1 LIVKRLSAAILAMA
15 WAATAADDLNSAA
28 RELAKRTAAAANGP
42 VSVSWRN
49 LASVPPD
56 AVAQAKAAFDAI
68 VRTTEGSDAQLTV
81 SENAASGL
89 LIEEFRGQVWMATFR
104 RAAGALPG
112 SAAIETRLLWEQ
124 EEPILDVAAL
134 DDGVLVLTP
143 AGVLQ
148 TSTKVRARITPS
160 KPWPRDLRGR
170 LKVTGPTVE
179 VTLPGMSCSGTW
191 SPELTLRCGP
201 GSDLVAGRNYF
212 SAKASFYTAATADNW
227 TLLALTDGTT
237 GIFNSAFERVGTITG
252 WGSDIAAANAR
263 CGGAPVV
270 LATRPGEGRDAIQ
283 AYAIVNRSAKALG
296 EAVEFAGPV
305 TALWPGVAIVRNGS
319 YRAYAISIVCG
330 P

>member
-1 LIVKRLSAAILAMA
+1 VKRLTAAILAMA

-28 RELAKRTAAAANGP
+28 RELAKRTAAAGGGP
-42 VSVSWRN
+42 VAVSWRN
-49 LASVPPD
+49 LASVAPD

-68 VRTTEGSDAQLTV
+68 VRTSEGTDAQITI
-81 SENAASGL
+81 SENATSGL
-89 LIEEFRGQVWMATFR
+89 LVEEFRGQVWIATFR
-104 RAAGALPG
+104 RAAAALPG

-124 EEPILDVAAL
+124 EEPILDVATL
-134 DDGVLVLTP
+134 DDGFLVLTP
-143 AGVLQ
+143 SGVLQ
-148 TSTKVRARITPS
+148 TSTKQRARITPS

-170 LKVTGPTVE
+170 LRVDGAAVQ
-179 VTLPGMSCSGTW
+179 VTLPGITCSGTW
-191 SPELTLRCGP
+191 SPELTLHCVP

-212 SAKASFYTAATADNW
+212 SEKAPPFYAAATADNW

-237 GIFNSAFERVGTITG
+237 GIFNASFERVGTING
-252 WGSDIAAANAR
+252 WGSDIAAGSAR

-283 AYAIVNRSAKALG
+283 AYAIVNRTAKAIG
-296 EAVEFAGPV
+296 QPVEFAGAV
-305 TALWPGVAIVRNGS
+305 TALWPGVAIVKNGS